1 MCGREPNFE
10 LTVEEKDELSKLSWD
25 EFLTMTRSAI
35 NSKSIFRILSIILQ
49 TIFSIIIIIITRKR
63 MVFMIENYSLFIILS
78 EHQRRVSSRMK
89 FEHPSQ
95 NGERKAE
102 ADQGGNS
109 FSGSD
114 DAETSAS

>member
-1 MCGREPNFE
+1 
-10 LTVEEKDELSKLSWD
+10 
-25 EFLTMTRSAI
+25 
-35 NSKSIFRILSIILQ
+35 
-49 TIFSIIIIIITRKR
+49 
-63 MVFMIENYSLFIILS
+63 MIENYSLFIILS